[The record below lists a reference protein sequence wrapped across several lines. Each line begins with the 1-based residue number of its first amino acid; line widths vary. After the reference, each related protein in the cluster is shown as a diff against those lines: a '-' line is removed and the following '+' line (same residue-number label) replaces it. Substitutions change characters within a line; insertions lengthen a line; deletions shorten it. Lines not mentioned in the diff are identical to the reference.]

1 MKNKAS
7 FAVDLFLCT
16 ALISSLFYCLV
27 TSFEIQTNWYIVVIP
42 TAIFCTI
49 YGLLASLVKKTSV
62 LFISVAITMI
72 VFVFTLLF
80 SLESILEQLSYVIT
94 KVLKQLSQYLPVQDK
109 IILGDT
115 LGTSAT
121 GLFVFIS
128 AILSAVFTISLIRY
142 KRILIPS
149 LLSMILLV
157 PCFILVNTLPS
168 LVCLFIAI
176 SSLIALYIS
185 KNTRKFRPSQGGAI
199 AAISFGTMLVVMIV
213 LLAFNPIEKY
223 ERFDWQENL
232 LQSIENSFNIDDG
245 RKTST
250 EKDFQQVKGSLQ
262 ETENLNDISPLTQ
275 THTPVMTITSATG
288 GNIYLKGT
296 AYASYKDN
304 TWSIITN
311 NDAARYPQDFVPFT
325 ATIGNNALT
334 DTRVHMLNKSE
345 IAYVPY
351 FMESLPDNLNSVADV
366 CVKSDTNQNEFNYS
380 HYPFYAE
387 STYRYNSSSE
397 AEDYKTFVYDTYL
410 EIPSATEN
418 ELRKI
423 ADQEG
428 FLDSELTVSEKVEM
442 VKNYISSSKTY
453 SLKTPQMPS
462 GKDFATWFLNE
473 SDTGYC
479 VHFATAGTLMLR
491 ALGIPARYVTGYYAT
506 AYANQTVTVTT
517 DNAHAWVEYY
527 NDTAGWIPLECTPSS
542 FEPAR
547 YVAPQ
552 NTGDN
557 NSNNSTQPTTVA
569 PATSTQPTAPTNGT
583 VSHNSTQKSNSKSS
597 FEFNGFTITMMSVG
611 IVALVLIVIFSRRII
626 IIKKRKQK
634 FETGRNNKRAICIY
648 KELKSLTKISHLLIT
663 DEVKSVY
670 EKARFSNHIISND
683 ELKVIEDAY
692 YNSVEEIY
700 NNLPRI
706 KKPYYKFIKAIK

>member
-1 MKNKAS
+1 MKNKTS
-7 FAVDLFLCT
+7 FTIDILLCVT
-16 ALISSLFYCLV
+16 LISSLFYCLV
-27 TSFEIQTNWYIVVIP
+27 TSFDIKTEWYIIVVP

-49 YGLLASLVKKTSV
+49 YGLLASLVKKSGV

-94 KVLKQLSQYLPVQDK
+94 QVLKLLSQYLPVQNK

-115 LGTSAT
+115 LGTSST

-142 KRILIPS
+142 KRIFIPS
-149 LLSMILLV
+149 LLSMVLLV

-176 SSLIALYIS
+176 ASLIALYIS
-185 KNTRKFRPSQGGAI
+185 KNTRKFRPSQGGVI
-199 AAISFGTMLVVMIV
+199 AAISFGTMLVVMAI

-250 EKDFQQVKGSLQ
+250 EKNLNEIKGSL
-262 ETENLNDISPLTQ
+262 EEKENLSDISPLTQ
-275 THTPVMTITSATG
+275 THTPVMTVTSAVG

-296 AYASYKDN
+296 AYADYRDN
-304 TWSIITN
+304 TWSIISD
-311 NDAARYPQDFVPFT
+311 NDVARYPQDFVPFT

-334 DTRVHMLNKSE
+334 DTRVHMLNKSK

-351 FMESLPDNLNSVADV
+351 FLESLPDNLNSVADV
-366 CVKSDTNQNEFNYS
+366 CVKNDTDKNEFYYS

-387 STYRYNSSSE
+387 NTYRYNNSAE
-397 AEDYKTFVYDTYL
+397 AENYKAFVYDTYL
-410 EIPSATEN
+410 EIPRKTQI
-418 ELRKI
+418 ELRRI
-423 ADQEG
+423 AEQEG
-428 FLDSELTVSEKVEM
+428 FLDSELTVSEKIEM

-453 SLKTPQMPS
+453 SLKTPKMPS

-527 NDTAGWIPLECTPSS
+527 SDTAGWIPLECTPSS
-542 FEPAR
+542 FQPAR
-547 YVAPQ
+547 YVGSQRAS
-552 NTGDN
+552 GG
-557 NSNNSTQPTTVA
+557 STDTTQSTTVE
-569 PATSTQPTAPTNGT
+569 PTTAPTNGIA
-583 VSHNSTQKSNSKSS
+583 SHSTKPKNDSKSS
-597 FEFNGFTITMMSVG
+597 FEFNGFTIAMMSLG
-611 IVALVLIVIFSRRII
+611 IVALALIVIFSRRII
-626 IIKKRKQK
+626 IIKKRKQR
-634 FETGRNNKRAICIY
+634 FETGRYNKRAICIY
-648 KELKSLTKISHLLIT
+648 KELKNLTKISHILIT

-670 EKARFSNHIISND
+670 EKARFSNHTISDD
-683 ELKVIEDAY
+683 ELKIIENAY

>member
-1 MKNKAS
+1 MKNKTS
-7 FAVDLFLCT
+7 FTIDILLCVT
-16 ALISSLFYCLV
+16 LISSLFYCLV
-27 TSFEIQTNWYIVVIP
+27 TSFDIKTEWYIIVVP

-49 YGLLASLVKKTSV
+49 YGLLASLVKKSGV

-94 KVLKQLSQYLPVQDK
+94 QALKLLSQYLPVQNK

-142 KRILIPS
+142 KRIFIPS
-149 LLSMILLV
+149 LLSMVLLV

-168 LVCLFIAI
+168 LICLFIAI
-176 SSLIALYIS
+176 ASLIALYIS
-185 KNTRKFRPSQGGAI
+185 KNTRKFRPSQGGVI
-199 AAISFGTMLVVMIV
+199 AAISFGTMLVVMTI

-232 LQSIENSFNIDDG
+232 LQSIENGFNIDDG
-245 RKTST
+245 RKTSA
-250 EKDFQQVKGSLQ
+250 EKNLNEIKGSL
-262 ETENLNDISPLTQ
+262 EEKENLIDISPLTQ
-275 THTPVMTITSATG
+275 THTPVMTVTSAVG

-296 AYASYKDN
+296 AYADYRDN
-304 TWSIITN
+304 IWSIISD

-334 DTRVHMLNKSE
+334 DTRVHMLNESK

-351 FMESLPDNLNSVADV
+351 FLESLPDNLNSVADV
-366 CVKSDTNQNEFNYS
+366 CVKNDTDKNEFNYS

-387 STYRYNSSSE
+387 NTYRYNSSSE

-423 ADQEG
+423 AEQEG
-428 FLDSELTVSEKVEM
+428 FLDSELTVSEKIEM
-442 VKNYISSSKTY
+442 VKNYISNSKTY
-453 SLKTPQMPS
+453 SLKTPKMPS

-517 DNAHAWVEYY
+517 DNAHAWIEYY
-527 NDTAGWIPLECTPSS
+527 SDTAGWIPLECTPSS
-542 FEPAR
+542 FQPAR
-547 YVAPQ
+547 YVGSQ
-552 NTGDN
+552 RTNGGST
-557 NSNNSTQPTTVA
+557 TQPTTVEPTTA
-569 PATSTQPTAPTNGT
+569 PTAPTNGT
-583 VSHNSTQKSNSKSS
+583 VSHSTKPKNDSKSS
-597 FEFNGFTITMMSVG
+597 FEFNGFTIAMMSLG
-611 IVALVLIVIFSRRII
+611 IVALALIIIFSRRII
-626 IIKKRKQK
+626 IIKKRKQR
-634 FETGRNNKRAICIY
+634 FETGRNNKRAIYIY
-648 KELKSLTKISHLLIT
+648 KELKNLTKISHILIT

-670 EKARFSNHIISND
+670 EKARFSNHTISDD
-683 ELKVIEDAY
+683 ELKIIENAY
-692 YNSVEEIY
+692 YNSIEEIY

>member
-1 MKNKAS
+1 MKNKTS
-7 FAVDLFLCT
+7 FTIDILLCIT
-16 ALISSLFYCLV
+16 LISSLFYCLV
-27 TSFEIQTNWYIVVIP
+27 TSFDIKTEWYIIVVP

-49 YGLLASLVKKTSV
+49 YGLLASLVKKSGV

-94 KVLKQLSQYLPVQDK
+94 QVLKPLSQYLPVQNK

-149 LLSMILLV
+149 LLSMVLLV

-176 SSLIALYIS
+176 ASLIALYIS
-185 KNTRKFRPSQGGAI
+185 KNTRKFRPSQGGVI
-199 AAISFGTMLVVMIV
+199 AAISFGTMLVVMAI
-213 LLAFNPIEKY
+213 LLAFNPTEKY

-232 LQSIENSFNIDDG
+232 LQSIENGFNIDDG

-250 EKDFQQVKGSLQ
+250 EKKLNEIKGSL
-262 ETENLNDISPLTQ
+262 EEKENLNDISPLTQ
-275 THTPVMTITSATG
+275 THTPVMTVTSAVG

-296 AYASYKDN
+296 AYADYRDN
-304 TWSIITN
+304 TWSIISDN
-311 NDAARYPQDFVPFT
+311 NAARYPQDFVPFT

-334 DTRVHMLNKSE
+334 DTRVHMLNESK

-351 FMESLPDNLNSVADV
+351 FLESLPDNLNSVADV
-366 CVKSDTNQNEFNYS
+366 CVKNDTDKNEFYYS

-387 STYRYNSSSE
+387 NTYRYNNSTE
-397 AEDYKTFVYDTYL
+397 AENYKAFVYDTYL
-410 EIPSATEN
+410 EIPRKTQI
-418 ELRKI
+418 ELRRI

-428 FLDSELTVSEKVEM
+428 FLDSELTVSEKIEM
-442 VKNYISSSKTY
+442 VKNYISNSKTY
-453 SLKTPQMPS
+453 SLKTPKMPS

-491 ALGIPARYVTGYYAT
+491 ALGIPARYVGSQRASGGS
-506 AYANQTVTVTT
+506 T
-517 DNAHAWVEYY
+517 D
-527 NDTAGWIPLECTPSS
+527 T
-542 FEPAR
+542 
-547 YVAPQ
+547 
-552 NTGDN
+552 
-557 NSNNSTQPTTVA
+557 TQPTTVA
-569 PATSTQPTAPTNGT
+569 PTTAPTAPTNGT
-583 VSHNSTQKSNSKSS
+583 VSHSTKPKNDIKSS
-597 FEFNGFTITMMSVG
+597 FEFNGFTIAMMSLG
-611 IVALVLIVIFSRRII
+611 IVALALIAIFSRRII
-626 IIKKRKQK
+626 IIKKRKQR
-634 FETGRNNKRAICIY
+634 FQTGKNNKMAICIY
-648 KELKSLTKISHLLIT
+648 KELKNLTKISHLLIT

-670 EKARFSNHIISND
+670 EKARFSNHTISDD
-683 ELKVIEDAY
+683 ELKIIENAY

>member
-1 MKNKAS
+1 MKNKTS
-7 FAVDLFLCT
+7 FTIDILLCVT
-16 ALISSLFYCLV
+16 LISSLFYCLV
-27 TSFEIQTNWYIVVIP
+27 TSFDIKTEWHIIVVP

-49 YGLLASLVKKTSV
+49 YGLLASLVKKSGV

-94 KVLKQLSQYLPVQDK
+94 QALKLLSQYLPVQNK

-149 LLSMILLV
+149 LLSMVLLV

-176 SSLIALYIS
+176 ASLIALYIS
-185 KNTRKFRPSQGGAI
+185 KNTRKFRPSQGGVI
-199 AAISFGTMLVVMIV
+199 AAI

-250 EKDFQQVKGSLQ
+250 EKNLNEIKGSL
-262 ETENLNDISPLTQ
+262 EEKENLNDISPLTL
-275 THTPVMTITSATG
+275 THTPVMTVTSAVG

-296 AYASYKDN
+296 AYADYRDN
-304 TWSIITN
+304 IWSIISD

-334 DTRVHMLNKSE
+334 DTRVHMLNKSK

-351 FMESLPDNLNSVADV
+351 FLESLPDNLNSVADV
-366 CVKSDTNQNEFNYS
+366 CVKNDTDKNEFNYS

-387 STYRYNSSSE
+387 NTYRYNNSAD
-397 AEDYKTFVYDTYL
+397 AEDYKAFVYDTYL
-410 EIPSATEN
+410 EIPRKTQI
-418 ELRKI
+418 ELRRI

-428 FLDSELTVSEKVEM
+428 FLDSELTVSEKIEM

-453 SLKTPQMPS
+453 SLKTPKMPS

-491 ALGIPARYVTGYYAT
+491 AVGIPARYVTGYYAT

-527 NDTAGWIPLECTPSS
+527 SDTAGWIPLECTPSS
-542 FEPAR
+542 FQPAR
-547 YVAPQ
+547 YVGSQRASGGS
-552 NTGDN
+552 TDT
-557 NSNNSTQPTTVA
+557 TQPTTVEPTTA
-569 PATSTQPTAPTNGT
+569 PTAPTNGT
-583 VSHNSTQKSNSKSS
+583 VSHSTKLKNDSKSS
-597 FEFNGFTITMMSVG
+597 FEFNGFTIAMMSLG
-611 IVALVLIVIFSRRII
+611 IVALALIAIFSRRII
-626 IIKKRKQK
+626 IIKKRKQR

-648 KELKSLTKISHLLIT
+648 KELKNLTKISHLLIT

-670 EKARFSNHIISND
+670 EKARFSNHTISDD
-683 ELKVIEDAY
+683 ELKIIENAY

>member
-1 MKNKAS
+1 MKNKTS
-7 FAVDLFLCT
+7 FTIDILLCVT
-16 ALISSLFYCLV
+16 LISSLFYCLV
-27 TSFEIQTNWYIVVIP
+27 TSFDIKTEWYIIVIP

-49 YGLLASLVKKTSV
+49 YGLLASLVKKSGV

-94 KVLKQLSQYLPVQDK
+94 QVLKPLSQYLPVQNK

-149 LLSMILLV
+149 LLSMVLLV

-176 SSLIALYIS
+176 ASLIALYIS
-185 KNTRKFRPSQGGAI
+185 KNTRKFRPSQGGVI
-199 AAISFGTMLVVMIV
+199 AAISFGTMLVVMAI

-232 LQSIENSFNIDDG
+232 LQSIENGFNIDDG
-245 RKTST
+245 RKTTT
-250 EKDFQQVKGSLQ
+250 EKNLNEIKGSH
-262 ETENLNDISPLTQ
+262 EEKENLSDISPLTQ
-275 THTPVMTITSATG
+275 THTPVMTVTSAVG

-296 AYASYKDN
+296 AYADYRDN
-304 TWSIITN
+304 TWSIISD

-334 DTRVHMLNKSE
+334 DTRVHTLNKSK

-351 FMESLPDNLNSVADV
+351 FLESLPDNLNSVADV
-366 CVKSDTNQNEFNYS
+366 CVKNDTDKNEFNYS

-387 STYRYNSSSE
+387 NTYRYNNSAE
-397 AEDYKTFVYDTYL
+397 AEDYKAFVYDTYL
-410 EIPSATEN
+410 EIPRKTQI
-418 ELRKI
+418 ELRRI

-428 FLDSELTVSEKVEM
+428 FLDSELTVSEKIEM
-442 VKNYISSSKTY
+442 VKNYISNSKTY
-453 SLKTPQMPS
+453 SLKTPKMPS

-517 DNAHAWVEYY
+517 DDAHAWVEYY
-527 NDTAGWIPLECTPSS
+527 SDTAGWIPLECTPSS
-542 FEPAR
+542 FQPAR
-547 YVAPQ
+547 YVGSQRAS
-552 NTGDN
+552 GG
-557 NSNNSTQPTTVA
+557 TQPTTVEPTTA
-569 PATSTQPTAPTNGT
+569 PTAPTNGT
-583 VSHNSTQKSNSKSS
+583 VSHSTKPKNDSKSS
-597 FEFNGFTITMMSVG
+597 FEFNGFTIAMMSLG
-611 IVALVLIVIFSRRII
+611 IVALALIVIFSRRII
-626 IIKKRKQK
+626 ITKKRKQR

-648 KELKSLTKISHLLIT
+648 KELKNLTKISHILIT

-670 EKARFSNHIISND
+670 EKARFSNHTINDD
-683 ELKVIEDAY
+683 ELKIIENAY

>member
-27 TSFEIQTNWYIVVIP
+27 TSFQIETNWCVIVIP

-49 YGLLASLVKKTSV
+49 YGLLASLVKNTSV
-62 LFISVAITMI
+62 LFISVAVTMI
-72 VFVFTLLF
+72 VFIFTLLF

-94 KVLKQLSQYLPVQDK
+94 QVLKLLSQYLPVQNK

-149 LLSMILLV
+149 LLSMVLLV

-176 SSLIALYIS
+176 ASLIALYIS
-185 KNTRKFRPSQGGAI
+185 KNTRKFRPSQGGVI
-199 AAISFGTMLVVMIV
+199 AAISFGTMLVVMAI
-213 LLAFNPIEKY
+213 LLTFNPIEKY

-232 LQSIENSFNIDDG
+232 LQTIENSFNIDDG

-250 EKDFQQVKGSLQ
+250 EKNLNEIKGSL
-262 ETENLNDISPLTQ
+262 EEKENLNDISPLTQ
-275 THTPVMTITSATG
+275 TQTPVMTVTSAVG

-296 AYASYKDN
+296 AYADYRDN
-304 TWSIITN
+304 TWSIISDN
-311 NDAARYPQDFVPFT
+311 NAARYPQDFVPFT
-325 ATIGNNALT
+325 ATTGNNALT
-334 DTRVHMLNKSE
+334 DTRVHMLNESK

-351 FMESLPDNLNSVADV
+351 FLESLPDNLNSVADV
-366 CVKSDTNQNEFNYS
+366 CVKNDTDKNEFNYS

-387 STYRYNSSSE
+387 NTYRYNNSAE
-397 AEDYKTFVYDTYL
+397 AENYKAFVYDTYL
-410 EIPSATEN
+410 EIPRKTQI
-418 ELRKI
+418 ELRRI

-428 FLDSELTVSEKVEM
+428 FLDSELTVSEKIEM

-453 SLKTPQMPS
+453 SLKTPKMPS

-491 ALGIPARYVTGYYAT
+491 AVGIPARYVTGYYAT

-527 NDTAGWIPLECTPSS
+527 SDTAGWIPLECTPSS
-542 FEPAR
+542 FQPAR
-547 YVAPQ
+547 YVGSQRASGGS
-552 NTGDN
+552 TDT
-557 NSNNSTQPTTVA
+557 TQPTTVEPTTA
-569 PATSTQPTAPTNGT
+569 PTAPTNGT
-583 VSHNSTQKSNSKSS
+583 VSQNTNTKPKIDSKSS
-597 FEFNGFTITMMSVG
+597 FEFNGFTIAMMSLG
-611 IVALVLIVIFSRRII
+611 IVALALIAIFLRRII
-626 IIKKRKQK
+626 IIKKRKQR

-648 KELKSLTKISHLLIT
+648 EELKNLTKISHILIT

-670 EKARFSNHIISND
+670 EKARFSNHTISDD
-683 ELKVIEDAY
+683 ELKIIENAY

-700 NNLPRI
+700 NNLPCI

>member
-1 MKNKAS
+1 MKNKTS
-7 FAVDLFLCT
+7 FTIDILLCVT
-16 ALISSLFYCLV
+16 LISSLFYCLV
-27 TSFEIQTNWYIVVIP
+27 TSFDIKTEWHIIVIP

-49 YGLLASLVKKTSV
+49 YGLLASLVKKSGV

-94 KVLKQLSQYLPVQDK
+94 QALKLLSQYLPVQNK

-149 LLSMILLV
+149 LLSMVLLV

-176 SSLIALYIS
+176 ASLIALYIS
-185 KNTRKFRPSQGGAI
+185 KNTRKFRPSQGGVI
-199 AAISFGTMLVVMIV
+199 AAISFGTMLVVMAI
-213 LLAFNPIEKY
+213 LLAFNPLEKY

-250 EKDFQQVKGSLQ
+250 EKNLNEIKGSL
-262 ETENLNDISPLTQ
+262 EEKENLSDISPLTQ
-275 THTPVMTITSATG
+275 TQTPVMTVTSAVG

-296 AYASYKDN
+296 AYADYRDN
-304 TWSIITN
+304 IWSIISD

-334 DTRVHMLNKSE
+334 ATRVHMLNESK

-351 FMESLPDNLNSVADV
+351 FLESLPDNLNSVADV
-366 CVKSDTNQNEFNYS
+366 CVKNDTDKNEFNYS

-387 STYRYNSSSE
+387 NTYRYNNSAE
-397 AEDYKTFVYDTYL
+397 AEDYKAFVYDTYL
-410 EIPSATEN
+410 EIPRTTQIEF
-418 ELRKI
+418 RRI
-423 ADQEG
+423 AEQEG
-428 FLDSELTVSEKVEM
+428 FLYSELTVSKKIEM
-442 VKNYISSSKTY
+442 VKNYISNSKTY
-453 SLKTPQMPS
+453 SLKTPKMPS

-527 NDTAGWIPLECTPSS
+527 SDTAGWIPIECTPSS
-542 FEPAR
+542 FQPAR
-547 YVAPQ
+547 YVGSQRASGGS
-552 NTGDN
+552 TDA
-557 NSNNSTQPTTVA
+557 TQPTTVEPTTA
-569 PATSTQPTAPTNGT
+569 PTAPTNGT
-583 VSHNSTQKSNSKSS
+583 VSHNTNTKSKNDIKSS
-597 FEFNGFTITMMSVG
+597 FEFNGFTIAMMSLG
-611 IVALVLIVIFSRRII
+611 IVALALIAIFSRRII
-626 IIKKRKQK
+626 IIKKRKQR

-648 KELKSLTKISHLLIT
+648 KELKNLTKISHLLIT

-670 EKARFSNHIISND
+670 EKARFSNHTISDD
-683 ELKVIEDAY
+683 ELKIIENAY
-692 YNSVEEIY
+692 YNSIEEIY

-706 KKPYYKFIKAIK
+706 KRSYYKFIKAIK

>member
-27 TSFEIQTNWYIVVIP
+27 TSFQIETNWCVIVIP

-62 LFISVAITMI
+62 LFISVAVTMI
-72 VFVFTLLF
+72 VFIFTLLF
-80 SLESILEQLSYVIT
+80 SLETILAQLSYVIT
-94 KVLKQLSQYLPVQDK
+94 QIFSQLSQYLPLTDK
-109 IILGDT
+109 VILGDT
-115 LGTSAT
+115 LGTNAT

-168 LVCLFIAI
+168 LICLFIAI
-176 SSLIALYIS
+176 ASLIALYIS

-199 AAISFGTMLVVMIV
+199 ALISVAIMLAVMAT
-213 LLAFNPIEKY
+213 LLAFNPIESFK
-223 ERFDWQENL
+223 RFDWQENI
-232 LQSIENSFNIDDG
+232 LQSIENFFNIDDG

-250 EKDFQQVKGSLQ
+250 EKNLNGIKGSL
-262 ETENLNDISPLTQ
+262 EEKDNLNDISPLTQ
-275 THTPVMTITSATG
+275 THTPVMTVTSAVG

-296 AYASYKDN
+296 AYADYRDN
-304 TWSIITN
+304 IWSIISD
-311 NDAARYPQDFVPFT
+311 NDAARYPQDFIPFT

-334 DTRVHMLNKSE
+334 DTRVHMLNESK

-351 FMESLPDNLNSVADV
+351 FLESLSDNLNSVADV
-366 CVKSDTNQNEFNYS
+366 CVKNNTDKNEFNYS

-387 STYRYNSSSE
+387 GTYRYNSSSE
-397 AEDYKTFVYDTYL
+397 AEDYKAFVYDTYL
-410 EIPSATEN
+410 EIPRKTQI
-418 ELRKI
+418 ELRRI
-423 ADQEG
+423 AEQEG
-428 FLDSELTVSEKVEM
+428 FLDSELTVSEKIEM

-453 SLKTPQMPS
+453 SLKTPKMPS

-527 NDTAGWIPLECTPSS
+527 SDTAGWIPLECTPSS
-542 FEPAR
+542 FQPAR
-547 YVAPQ
+547 YVGSQRASGGS
-552 NTGDN
+552 TDT
-557 NSNNSTQPTTVA
+557 TQPTTVEPTTA
-569 PATSTQPTAPTNGT
+569 PTAPTNGT
-583 VSHNSTQKSNSKSS
+583 VSHNTNTKPKNDSKSS
-597 FEFNGFTITMMSVG
+597 FEFNGFTIAMMSLG
-611 IVALVLIVIFSRRII
+611 IVALALISIFSRRII
-626 IIKKRKQK
+626 IIKKRKQR

-648 KELKSLTKISHLLIT
+648 KELKNLTKISHILIT

-670 EKARFSNHIISND
+670 EKARFSNHTISND
-683 ELKVIEDAY
+683 ELKIIENAY

>member
-1 MKNKAS
+1 MKNKTS
-7 FAVDLFLCT
+7 FTIDILLCVT
-16 ALISSLFYCLV
+16 LISSLFYCLV
-27 TSFEIQTNWYIVVIP
+27 TSFDIKTEWYIIVIP

-49 YGLLASLVKKTSV
+49 YGLLASLVKKSGV

-94 KVLKQLSQYLPVQDK
+94 QVLKLLSQYLPVQNK

-128 AILSAVFTISLIRY
+128 AILSAVFTITLIRY

-149 LLSMILLV
+149 LLSMVLLV

-176 SSLIALYIS
+176 ASLIALYIS
-185 KNTRKFRPSQGGAI
+185 KNTRKFRPSQGGVI
-199 AAISFGTMLVVMIV
+199 AAISFGTMLVVMAI

-250 EKDFQQVKGSLQ
+250 EKNLNEIKGSL
-262 ETENLNDISPLTQ
+262 EEKENLSDISPLTQ
-275 THTPVMTITSATG
+275 TQTPVMTVTSAVG

-296 AYASYKDN
+296 AYADYRDN
-304 TWSIITN
+304 IWSIISD
-311 NDAARYPQDFVPFT
+311 NDVARYPQNFVPFT

-334 DTRVHMLNKSE
+334 NTRVHMLNESK

-351 FMESLPDNLNSVADV
+351 FLESLPDNLNSVADV
-366 CVKSDTNQNEFNYS
+366 CVKNDTNKNEFNYS

-387 STYRYNSSSE
+387 NTYRYNNSAD

-410 EIPSATEN
+410 EIPRTTQI
-418 ELRKI
+418 ELRRI
-423 ADQEG
+423 AEQEG
-428 FLDSELTVSEKVEM
+428 FLDSELTASEKIEM

-453 SLKTPQMPS
+453 SLKTPKMPS
-462 GKDFATWFLNE
+462 GKDFAAWFLNE

-517 DNAHAWVEYY
+517 DNAHAWIEYY
-527 NDTAGWIPLECTPSS
+527 SDTAGWIPLECTPSS
-542 FEPAR
+542 FQPAR
-547 YVAPQ
+547 YVGSQRAS
-552 NTGDN
+552 GG
-557 NSNNSTQPTTVA
+557 TQPTTVEPTTA
-569 PATSTQPTAPTNGT
+569 PTAPTNGT
-583 VSHNSTQKSNSKSS
+583 ASHSTKSKNDSKSS
-597 FEFNGFTITMMSVG
+597 FEFNGFTIAMMSLG
-611 IVALVLIVIFSRRII
+611 IVALALIAIFSRRII
-626 IIKKRKQK
+626 IIKKRKQR

-648 KELKSLTKISHLLIT
+648 KELKNLTKISHILIT

-670 EKARFSNHIISND
+670 EKARFSNHTISDD
-683 ELKVIEDAY
+683 ELIIIENAY

>member
-1 MKNKAS
+1 MKNKTS
-7 FAVDLFLCT
+7 FAIDIFLCIT
-16 ALISSLFYCLV
+16 LISSLFYCLV
-27 TSFEIQTNWYIVVIP
+27 TSFDIKTEWYIIVVP

-49 YGLLASLVKKTSV
+49 YGLLASFVKKSGV

-94 KVLKQLSQYLPVQDK
+94 QVLKLLSQYLPVQNK
-109 IILGDT
+109 IIFGDT

-149 LLSMILLV
+149 LLSMVLLV

-176 SSLIALYIS
+176 ASLIALYIS
-185 KNTRKFRPSQGGAI
+185 KNIRKFRPSQGGVI
-199 AAISFGTMLVVMIV
+199 AAISFGTMLVVMAI
-213 LLAFNPIEKY
+213 LLAFNPIEKH

-232 LQSIENSFNIDDG
+232 LQSIENGFNIDDG

-250 EKDFQQVKGSLQ
+250 EKNLNEIKGSL
-262 ETENLNDISPLTQ
+262 EEKENLIDISPLTQ
-275 THTPVMTITSATG
+275 THTPVMTVTSAVG

-296 AYASYKDN
+296 AYADYRDN
-304 TWSIITN
+304 IWSIISD
-311 NDAARYPQDFVPFT
+311 NDVARYPQDFVPFT

-334 DTRVHMLNKSE
+334 DTRVHMLNKSK

-351 FMESLPDNLNSVADV
+351 FLESLPDNLNSVADV
-366 CVKSDTNQNEFNYS
+366 CVKNDTDKNEFNYS

-387 STYRYNSSSE
+387 NTYRYNNSAE
-397 AEDYKTFVYDTYL
+397 AEDYKAFVYDTYL
-410 EIPSATEN
+410 EIPRKTQI
-418 ELRKI
+418 ELRRI

-428 FLDSELTVSEKVEM
+428 FLDSELTVSEKIEM

-453 SLKTPQMPS
+453 SLKTPKMPS
-462 GKDFATWFLNE
+462 DKDFATWFLNE
-473 SDTGYC
+473 RDTGYC

-491 ALGIPARYVTGYYAT
+491 TLGIPARYVTGYYAT

-527 NDTAGWIPLECTPSS
+527 SDTAGWIPLECTPSS
-542 FEPAR
+542 FQPAR
-547 YVAPQ
+547 YVGSQRAS
-552 NTGDN
+552 GG
-557 NSNNSTQPTTVA
+557 STDTTQSTTVEPTTA
-569 PATSTQPTAPTNGT
+569 PTAPTNGT
-583 VSHNSTQKSNSKSS
+583 VSHSTKPKNDSKSS
-597 FEFNGFTITMMSVG
+597 FEFNGFTKI
-611 IVALVLIVIFSRRII
+611 
-626 IIKKRKQK
+626 
-634 FETGRNNKRAICIY
+634 GRA
-648 KELKSLTKISHLLIT
+648 H
-663 DEVKSVY
+663 V
-670 EKARFSNHIISND
+670 
-683 ELKVIEDAY
+683 
-692 YNSVEEIY
+692 
-700 NNLPRI
+700 
-706 KKPYYKFIKAIK
+706 

>member
-1 MKNKAS
+1 MKNKTS
-7 FAVDLFLCT
+7 FTIDILLCVT
-16 ALISSLFYCLV
+16 LISSLFYCLV
-27 TSFEIQTNWYIVVIP
+27 TSFDIKTEWYIIVVP

-49 YGLLASLVKKTSV
+49 YGLLASLVKKSGV

-94 KVLKQLSQYLPVQDK
+94 QVLKLLSQYLPVQNK

-149 LLSMILLV
+149 LLSMVLLV

-176 SSLIALYIS
+176 ASLIALYIS
-185 KNTRKFRPSQGGAI
+185 KNTRKFRPSQGGVI
-199 AAISFGTMLVVMIV
+199 AAISFGTMLVVMAI

-250 EKDFQQVKGSLQ
+250 EKNLNEIKGSL
-262 ETENLNDISPLTQ
+262 EEKENLNDISPLTQ
-275 THTPVMTITSATG
+275 TQTPVMTVTSAVG

-296 AYASYKDN
+296 AYADYRDN
-304 TWSIITN
+304 TWSIISDN
-311 NDAARYPQDFVPFT
+311 NAARYPQDFVPFT
-325 ATIGNNALT
+325 ATIGNNALI
-334 DTRVHMLNKSE
+334 DTRVHMLNESK

-351 FMESLPDNLNSVADV
+351 FLESLPDTLNSVADV
-366 CVKSDTNQNEFNYS
+366 CVKNDTDKNEFNYS

-387 STYRYNSSSE
+387 NTYRYNSSSE

-410 EIPSATEN
+410 EIPRTTQI
-418 ELRKI
+418 ELRRI
-423 ADQEG
+423 AEQEG
-428 FLDSELTVSEKVEM
+428 FLDSELTASEKIEM

-453 SLKTPQMPS
+453 SLKTPKMPS

-527 NDTAGWIPLECTPSS
+527 SDTAGWIPLECTPSS
-542 FEPAR
+542 FQPAR
-547 YVAPQ
+547 YVGSQRAS
-552 NTGDN
+552 GG
-557 NSNNSTQPTTVA
+557 TQPTTVEPTTA
-569 PATSTQPTAPTNGT
+569 PTAPTNGT
-583 VSHNSTQKSNSKSS
+583 VSHSTKSKNDIKSS
-597 FEFNGFTITMMSVG
+597 FEFNGFTIAMMSLG
-611 IVALVLIVIFSRRII
+611 IVALALIAIFSRRII
-626 IIKKRKQK
+626 IIKKRKQR
-634 FETGRNNKRAICIY
+634 FETGRNNKKAICIY
-648 KELKSLTKISHLLIT
+648 KELKNLTKISHILIT

-670 EKARFSNHIISND
+670 EKARFSNHTISDD
-683 ELKVIEDAY
+683 ELKIIENAY
-692 YNSVEEIY
+692 YNSIEEIY

>member
-1 MKNKAS
+1 MKNKTS
-7 FAVDLFLCT
+7 FTIDILLCVT
-16 ALISSLFYCLV
+16 LISSLFYCLV
-27 TSFEIQTNWYIVVIP
+27 TSFDIKTEWYIIVIP

-49 YGLLASLVKKTSV
+49 YGLLASLVKKSGL

-72 VFVFTLLF
+72 VFIFTLLF

-94 KVLKQLSQYLPVQDK
+94 QVLKPLSQYLPVQNK

-142 KRILIPS
+142 KRILISS
-149 LLSMILLV
+149 LLSMVLLV

-176 SSLIALYIS
+176 ASLIALYIS
-185 KNTRKFRPSQGGAI
+185 KNTRKFRPSQGGVI
-199 AAISFGTMLVVMIV
+199 AAISFGTMLVVMTI

-250 EKDFQQVKGSLQ
+250 EKNLNEIKGSL
-262 ETENLNDISPLTQ
+262 EEKENLIDISPLTQ
-275 THTPVMTITSATG
+275 THTPVMTVTSAVG

-296 AYASYKDN
+296 AYADYRDN
-304 TWSIITN
+304 TWNIISDN
-311 NDAARYPQDFVPFT
+311 NAARYPQDFVPFT

-334 DTRVHMLNKSE
+334 DTRVHMLNESK

-351 FMESLPDNLNSVADV
+351 FLESLPNTLNSVADV
-366 CVKSDTNQNEFNYS
+366 CVKNDTDKNEFNYS

-387 STYRYNSSSE
+387 NTYRYNNSTE
-397 AEDYKTFVYDTYL
+397 AEDYKAFVYDTYL
-410 EIPSATEN
+410 EIPRKTQI
-418 ELRKI
+418 ELRRI

-428 FLDSELTVSEKVEM
+428 FLDSELTVSEKIEM
-442 VKNYISSSKTY
+442 VKNYISNSKTY
-453 SLKTPQMPS
+453 SLKTPKMPS

-506 AYANQTVTVTT
+506 AYANQTVTITT

-527 NDTAGWIPLECTPSS
+527 SDTAGWIPLECTPSS
-542 FEPAR
+542 FQPAR
-547 YVAPQ
+547 YVSSQRAS
-552 NTGDN
+552 GG
-557 NSNNSTQPTTVA
+557 TQPTTVEPTTA
-569 PATSTQPTAPTNGT
+569 PTAPTNGT
-583 VSHNSTQKSNSKSS
+583 VSHSTKSKNDIKSS
-597 FEFNGFTITMMSVG
+597 FEFNGFTIAMMSLG
-611 IVALVLIVIFSRRII
+611 IVVLALIVIFSRRII
-626 IIKKRKQK
+626 IIKKRKQR

-648 KELKSLTKISHLLIT
+648 KELKNLTKISHLLIT

-670 EKARFSNHIISND
+670 EKARFSNHTISDD
-683 ELKVIEDAY
+683 ELKIIENAY

-706 KKPYYKFIKAIK
+706 KTPYYKFIKVIK

>member
-1 MKNKAS
+1 MKNKTS
-7 FAVDLFLCT
+7 FTIDILLCVT
-16 ALISSLFYCLV
+16 LISSLFYCLV
-27 TSFEIQTNWYIVVIP
+27 TSFDIKTEWYIIVVP

-49 YGLLASLVKKTSV
+49 YGLLASLVKKSGV

-80 SLESILEQLSYVIT
+80 SLEGILEQLSYVIT
-94 KVLKQLSQYLPVQDK
+94 QVLKPLSQYLPVQNK

-149 LLSMILLV
+149 LLSMVLLI

-176 SSLIALYIS
+176 ASLIALYIS
-185 KNTRKFRPSQGGAI
+185 KNTRKFRPSQGGVI
-199 AAISFGTMLVVMIV
+199 TAISFGTMLVVMTI
-213 LLAFNPIEKY
+213 LLAFNTIEKY

-232 LQSIENSFNIDDG
+232 LQNIENSFNIDDG

-250 EKDFQQVKGSLQ
+250 EKNLNEIKGSL
-262 ETENLNDISPLTQ
+262 EEKENLNDISPLTQ
-275 THTPVMTITSATG
+275 THTPVMTVTSAVG

-296 AYASYKDN
+296 AYADYRDN
-304 TWSIITN
+304 IWSIISD

-334 DTRVHMLNKSE
+334 DTRVHMLNKSK

-351 FMESLPDNLNSVADV
+351 FLENLPDNLNSVADV
-366 CVKSDTNQNEFNYS
+366 CVKNDTDKNEFNYS

-387 STYRYNSSSE
+387 NTYRYNNSTE
-397 AEDYKTFVYDTYL
+397 AENYKTFVYDTYL
-410 EIPSATEN
+410 EIPRKTQI
-418 ELRKI
+418 ELRRI

-428 FLDSELTVSEKVEM
+428 FLDSELTVSEKIEM
-442 VKNYISSSKTY
+442 VKNYISNSKPY
-453 SLKTPQMPS
+453 SLKTPKMPS

-527 NDTAGWIPLECTPSS
+527 SDTAGWIPLECTPSS
-542 FEPAR
+542 FQPAR
-547 YVAPQ
+547 YVGSQRA
-552 NTGDN
+552 NGGSTDTT
-557 NSNNSTQPTTVA
+557 TQPTTVE
-569 PATSTQPTAPTNGT
+569 PTTAPTTPTNGK
-583 VSHNSTQKSNSKSS
+583 VSHSTKPKNDSKSS
-597 FEFNGFTITMMSVG
+597 FEFNGFTIAMMSLG
-611 IVALVLIVIFSRRII
+611 IVALALIAIFSRRII
-626 IIKKRKQK
+626 IIKKRKQR

-648 KELKSLTKISHLLIT
+648 KELKNLTKISHLLIT

-670 EKARFSNHIISND
+670 EKARFSNHTISDD
-683 ELKVIEDAY
+683 ELKIIENAY
-692 YNSVEEIY
+692 YNSIEEIY
-700 NNLPRI
+700 NNLPHI

>member
-1 MKNKAS
+1 MKNKTS
-7 FAVDLFLCT
+7 FTIDILLCVT
-16 ALISSLFYCLV
+16 LISSLFYCLV
-27 TSFEIQTNWYIVVIP
+27 TSFDIKTEWYIIVVP

-49 YGLLASLVKKTSV
+49 YGLLASLVKKSGV

-94 KVLKQLSQYLPVQDK
+94 QVLKPLSQYLPVQNK

-149 LLSMILLV
+149 LLSMVLLV

-176 SSLIALYIS
+176 ASLIALYIS
-185 KNTRKFRPSQGGAI
+185 KNTRKFRPSQGGVI
-199 AAISFGTMLVVMIV
+199 AAISFGIMLVVMTI

-232 LQSIENSFNIDDG
+232 LQSIENGFNIDDG

-250 EKDFQQVKGSLQ
+250 EKNLNEIKGSL
-262 ETENLNDISPLTQ
+262 EEKENLNDISPLTQ
-275 THTPVMTITSATG
+275 THTPVMTVTSAVG

-296 AYASYKDN
+296 AYADYRDN
-304 TWSIITN
+304 IWSIISD

-334 DTRVHMLNKSE
+334 DTRVHMLNESK

-351 FMESLPDNLNSVADV
+351 FLESLPDNLNSVADV
-366 CVKSDTNQNEFNYS
+366 CVKNDTDKNEFYYS

-387 STYRYNSSSE
+387 NTYRYNNSTE
-397 AEDYKTFVYDTYL
+397 AENYKAFVYDTYL
-410 EIPSATEN
+410 EIPRKTQI
-418 ELRKI
+418 ELRRI

-428 FLDSELTVSEKVEM
+428 FLDSELTVSEKIEM
-442 VKNYISSSKTY
+442 VKNYISSSKPY
-453 SLKTPQMPS
+453 SLKTPKMPS

-491 ALGIPARYVTGYYAT
+491 ALGIPARYVTGYYA
-506 AYANQTVTVTT
+506 NQTVTVTT

-527 NDTAGWIPLECTPSS
+527 SDTAGWIPLECTPSS
-542 FEPAR
+542 FQPAR
-547 YVAPQ
+547 YVGSQRA
-552 NTGDN
+552 NGGSTDT
-557 NSNNSTQPTTVA
+557 TQPTTVE
-569 PATSTQPTAPTNGT
+569 PTTAPTSPTNGK
-583 VSHNSTQKSNSKSS
+583 VSHSTKPKNDSKSS
-597 FEFNGFTITMMSVG
+597 FEFNGFTIAMMSLG
-611 IVALVLIVIFSRRII
+611 IVALALIAIFSRRII
-626 IIKKRKQK
+626 IIKKRKQR

-648 KELKSLTKISHLLIT
+648 KELKNLTKISHLLIT

-670 EKARFSNHIISND
+670 EKARFSNHTISDD
-683 ELKVIEDAY
+683 ELKIIENAY
-692 YNSVEEIY
+692 YNSIEEIY

>member
-1 MKNKAS
+1 MKNKTS
-7 FAVDLFLCT
+7 FTIDILLCVT
-16 ALISSLFYCLV
+16 LISSLFYCLV
-27 TSFEIQTNWYIVVIP
+27 TSFDIKTEWYIIVVP

-49 YGLLASLVKKTSV
+49 YGLLASLVKKSGV

-94 KVLKQLSQYLPVQDK
+94 QVLKPLSQYLPVQNK

-128 AILSAVFTISLIRY
+128 AMLSAVFTISLIRY

-149 LLSMILLV
+149 LLSMV
-157 PCFILVNTLPS
+157 
-168 LVCLFIAI
+168 
-176 SSLIALYIS
+176 
-185 KNTRKFRPSQGGAI
+185 KNTRKFRPSQGGVI
-199 AAISFGTMLVVMIV
+199 AAISFGTMLVVMAI

-250 EKDFQQVKGSLQ
+250 EKSLNEIKGSL
-262 ETENLNDISPLTQ
+262 EEKENLIDISQLTQ
-275 THTPVMTITSATG
+275 THTPVMTVTSAVG

-296 AYASYKDN
+296 AYADYRDN
-304 TWSIITN
+304 IWSIISD

-334 DTRVHMLNKSE
+334 DTRVHMLNKSK

-351 FMESLPDNLNSVADV
+351 FLESLPDNLNSVADV
-366 CVKSDTNQNEFNYS
+366 CVKNDTDKNEFNYS

-387 STYRYNSSSE
+387 NTYRYNNSAE
-397 AEDYKTFVYDTYL
+397 AENYKAFVYDTYL
-410 EIPSATEN
+410 EIPRKTQI
-418 ELRKI
+418 ELRRI

-428 FLDSELTVSEKVEM
+428 FLDSELTVSEKIEM
-442 VKNYISSSKTY
+442 VKNYISNSKTY
-453 SLKTPQMPS
+453 SLKTPKMPS
-462 GKDFATWFLNE
+462 GKDFVTWFLNE

-491 ALGIPARYVTGYYAT
+491 VLGIPARYVTGYYAT

-527 NDTAGWIPLECTPSS
+527 SDTAGWIPLECTPSS
-542 FEPAR
+542 FQPAR
-547 YVAPQ
+547 YVGSQRASGGS
-552 NTGDN
+552 TDT
-557 NSNNSTQPTTVA
+557 TQPTTVEPTTA
-569 PATSTQPTAPTNGT
+569 PTAPTNGT
-583 VSHNSTQKSNSKSS
+583 VSHSTKLKNDIKSS
-597 FEFNGFTITMMSVG
+597 FEFNGFTIAMMSLG
-611 IVALVLIVIFSRRII
+611 IVALALITIFSRRII
-626 IIKKRKQK
+626 IIKKRKQR

-648 KELKSLTKISHLLIT
+648 KELKNLTKISHILIT

-670 EKARFSNHIISND
+670 EKARFSNHTISDD
-683 ELKVIEDAY
+683 ELKIIENAY

>member
-27 TSFEIQTNWYIVVIP
+27 TSFQIETNWCVIVIP

-62 LFISVAITMI
+62 LFISVAVTMI
-72 VFVFTLLF
+72 VFIFTLLF
-80 SLESILEQLSYVIT
+80 SLETILAQLSYVIT
-94 KVLKQLSQYLPVQDK
+94 QIFSQLSQYLPLTDK
-109 IILGDT
+109 VILGDT

-149 LLSMILLV
+149 LLSMVLLV

-176 SSLIALYIS
+176 ASLIALYIS
-185 KNTRKFRPSQGGAI
+185 KNTRKFRPSQGGVI
-199 AAISFGTMLVVMIV
+199 AAISFGTMLVVMAI

-223 ERFDWQENL
+223 ERFDWQETL

-250 EKDFQQVKGSLQ
+250 EKNLNEIKGSL
-262 ETENLNDISPLTQ
+262 EEKDNLSDISPLTQ
-275 THTPVMTITSATG
+275 THTPVMTVTSAVG

-296 AYASYKDN
+296 AYADYRDN
-304 TWSIITN
+304 MWSIISD
-311 NDAARYPQDFVPFT
+311 NDVARYPQDFVPFT

-334 DTRVHMLNKSE
+334 DTRVHMLNESK

-351 FMESLPDNLNSVADV
+351 FLESLPDNLNSVADV
-366 CVKSDTNQNEFNYS
+366 CVKNNTDKNEFNYS

-387 STYRYNSSSE
+387 NTYRYNNSAE
-397 AEDYKTFVYDTYL
+397 AENYKAFVYDTYL
-410 EIPSATEN
+410 EIPRKTQI
-418 ELRKI
+418 ELRRI

-428 FLDSELTVSEKVEM
+428 FLDSELTVSEKIEM

-453 SLKTPQMPS
+453 SLKTPKMPS

-491 ALGIPARYVTGYYAT
+491 AVGIPARYVTGYYAT

-527 NDTAGWIPLECTPSS
+527 SDTAGWIPLECTPSS
-542 FEPAR
+542 FQPAR
-547 YVAPQ
+547 YVGSQRA
-552 NTGDN
+552 NGGSTDT
-557 NSNNSTQPTTVA
+557 TQPTTVEPTTA
-569 PATSTQPTAPTNGT
+569 PTAPTNGT
-583 VSHNSTQKSNSKSS
+583 VSHNTNTKPKNDSKSS
-597 FEFNGFTITMMSVG
+597 FEFNGFTVAMMSLG
-611 IVALVLIVIFSRRII
+611 IVALALIAIFSRRII
-626 IIKKRKQK
+626 IIKKRKQR

-648 KELKSLTKISHLLIT
+648 KELKNLTKISHLLIT
-663 DEVKSVY
+663 EEVKSVY
-670 EKARFSNHIISND
+670 EKARFSNHTISDD
-683 ELKVIEDAY
+683 ELKIIENAY

>member
-1 MKNKAS
+1 MKNKTS
-7 FAVDLFLCT
+7 FTIDILLCVT
-16 ALISSLFYCLV
+16 LISSLFYCLV
-27 TSFEIQTNWYIVVIP
+27 TSFDIKTEWYIIVVP

-49 YGLLASLVKKTSV
+49 YGLLASLVKKSGV

-94 KVLKQLSQYLPVQDK
+94 QVLKPLSQYLPVQNK

-149 LLSMILLV
+149 LLSMVLLV

-176 SSLIALYIS
+176 ASLIALYIS
-185 KNTRKFRPSQGGAI
+185 KNTRKFRPSQGGVI
-199 AAISFGTMLVVMIV
+199 AAISFGIMLVVMTI

-250 EKDFQQVKGSLQ
+250 EKNLNEIKGSL
-262 ETENLNDISPLTQ
+262 EEKENLNDISPLTQ
-275 THTPVMTITSATG
+275 THTPVMTVTSAVG

-296 AYASYKDN
+296 AYADYRDN
-304 TWSIITN
+304 IWSILSD

-334 DTRVHMLNKSE
+334 DTRVHMLNESK

-351 FMESLPDNLNSVADV
+351 FLESLPDNLNSVADV
-366 CVKSDTNQNEFNYS
+366 CVKNDTDKNEFYYS

-387 STYRYNSSSE
+387 NTYRYNNSAD
-397 AEDYKTFVYDTYL
+397 AENYKAFVYDTYL
-410 EIPSATEN
+410 EIPRKTQI
-418 ELRKI
+418 ELRRI

-428 FLDSELTVSEKVEM
+428 FLDSELTVSEKIEM
-442 VKNYISSSKTY
+442 VKNYISSSKPY
-453 SLKTPQMPS
+453 SLKTPKMPS

-527 NDTAGWIPLECTPSS
+527 SDTAGWIPLECTPSS
-542 FEPAR
+542 FQPAR
-547 YVAPQ
+547 YVGSQRA
-552 NTGDN
+552 NGGSTDTT
-557 NSNNSTQPTTVA
+557 TQPTTVE
-569 PATSTQPTAPTNGT
+569 PTTAPTTPTNGK
-583 VSHNSTQKSNSKSS
+583 VSHSTKPKNDSKSS
-597 FEFNGFTITMMSVG
+597 FEFNGFTIAMMSLG
-611 IVALVLIVIFSRRII
+611 IVALALIAIFSRRII
-626 IIKKRKQK
+626 IIKKRKQR

-648 KELKSLTKISHLLIT
+648 KELKNLTKISHLLIT

-670 EKARFSNHIISND
+670 EKARFSNHTISDD
-683 ELKVIEDAY
+683 ELKIIENAY
-692 YNSVEEIY
+692 YNSIEEIY

>member
-27 TSFEIQTNWYIVVIP
+27 TSFQIKTNWCVIVIP

-49 YGLLASLVKKTSV
+49 YGLLASLVKKTSM
-62 LFISVAITMI
+62 LFISVAVTMI
-72 VFVFTLLF
+72 VFIFTLLF
-80 SLESILEQLSYVIT
+80 SLETILAQLSYVIT
-94 KVLKQLSQYLPVQDK
+94 QIFSQLSQYLPLTDK
-109 IILGDT
+109 VILGDT

-176 SSLIALYIS
+176 SILVALYIS
-185 KNTRKFRPSQGGAI
+185 KNVRKFRPSQGGAI
-199 AAISFGTMLVVMIV
+199 AAISFGTMLVVMTI

-250 EKDFQQVKGSLQ
+250 EKNLNEIKGSL
-262 ETENLNDISPLTQ
+262 EEKDNLNDISPLTQ
-275 THTPVMTITSATG
+275 THTPVMTVTSAVG

-296 AYASYKDN
+296 AYADYRDN
-304 TWSIITN
+304 IWSIISE

-334 DTRVHMLNKSE
+334 DTRVHMLNESK

-351 FMESLPDNLNSVADV
+351 FLESLPDNLNSVADV
-366 CVKSDTNQNEFNYS
+366 CVKNDTDKNEFYYS

-387 STYRYNSSSE
+387 NTYRYNNSTE
-397 AEDYKTFVYDTYL
+397 AENYKAFVYDTYL
-410 EIPSATEN
+410 EIPRKTQI
-418 ELRKI
+418 ELRRI

-428 FLDSELTVSEKVEM
+428 FLDSELTVSEKIEM

-453 SLKTPQMPS
+453 SLKTPKMPS

-527 NDTAGWIPLECTPSS
+527 SDTAGWIPLECTPSS
-542 FEPAR
+542 FQPSR
-547 YVAPQ
+547 YVGSQKASGGS
-552 NTGDN
+552 TDT
-557 NSNNSTQPTTVA
+557 TQPTTVEPTTA
-569 PATSTQPTAPTNGT
+569 PTAPTNGT
-583 VSHNSTQKSNSKSS
+583 VSHNTNTKPKNDSKSS
-597 FEFNGFTITMMSVG
+597 FEFNGFTITMMSLG
-611 IVALVLIVIFSRRII
+611 IVALALIAIFSRRII
-626 IIKKRKQK
+626 IIKKRKQR

-648 KELKSLTKISHLLIT
+648 KELKNLTKISHLLIT

-670 EKARFSNHIISND
+670 EKARFSNHTISDD
-683 ELKVIEDAY
+683 ELKIIENAY

-700 NNLPRI
+700 NNLTRI

>member
-1 MKNKAS
+1 MKNKTS
-7 FAVDLFLCT
+7 FTIDILLCIT
-16 ALISSLFYCLV
+16 LISSLFYCLV
-27 TSFEIQTNWYIVVIP
+27 TSFDIKTEWYIIVVP

-49 YGLLASLVKKTSV
+49 YGLLASLVKKSGV

-94 KVLKQLSQYLPVQDK
+94 QVLKLLSQYLPVQNK

-149 LLSMILLV
+149 LLSMVLLV

-176 SSLIALYIS
+176 ASLIALYIS
-185 KNTRKFRPSQGGAI
+185 KNTRKFRPSQGSVI
-199 AAISFGTMLVVMIV
+199 AAISFGTMLVVMAI

-250 EKDFQQVKGSLQ
+250 EKNLNEIKGSL
-262 ETENLNDISPLTQ
+262 EEKENLIDISPLTQ
-275 THTPVMTITSATG
+275 THTPVMTVTSAVG

-296 AYASYKDN
+296 AYADYRDN
-304 TWSIITN
+304 IWSIISD
-311 NDAARYPQDFVPFT
+311 NDTARYPQDFVPFT
-325 ATIGNNALT
+325 ATIGNNALI
-334 DTRVHMLNKSE
+334 DTRVHMLNESK
-345 IAYVPY
+345 IAYIPY
-351 FMESLPDNLNSVADV
+351 FLESLPDTLNSVADV
-366 CVKSDTNQNEFNYS
+366 CVKNNTDKNEFNYS

-387 STYRYNSSSE
+387 NTYRYNSSSE

-410 EIPSATEN
+410 EIPRKTQI
-418 ELRKI
+418 ELRRI
-423 ADQEG
+423 AEQEG
-428 FLDSELTVSEKVEM
+428 FLDSELTVSEKIEM
-442 VKNYISSSKTY
+442 VKNYISNSKTY
-453 SLKTPQMPS
+453 SLKTPKMPS

-527 NDTAGWIPLECTPSS
+527 SDTAGWIPLECTPSS
-542 FEPAR
+542 FQPAR
-547 YVAPQ
+547 YVGSQRAS
-552 NTGDN
+552 GG
-557 NSNNSTQPTTVA
+557 TQPTTVEPTTA
-569 PATSTQPTAPTNGT
+569 PTAPTNGT
-583 VSHNSTQKSNSKSS
+583 VSHSTKPKNDSKSS
-597 FEFNGFTITMMSVG
+597 FEFNGFTIAMMSLG
-611 IVALVLIVIFSRRII
+611 IVALALIVIFSRRII
-626 IIKKRKQK
+626 IIKKRKQR

-648 KELKSLTKISHLLIT
+648 KELKNLTKISHILIT

-670 EKARFSNHIISND
+670 EKARFSNHTISDD
-683 ELKVIEDAY
+683 ELKIIENAY
-692 YNSVEEIY
+692 YNFVEEIY

-706 KKPYYKFIKAIK
+706 KKPYYKYIKAIK

>member
-1 MKNKAS
+1 MKNKTS
-7 FAVDLFLCT
+7 FTIDILLCIT
-16 ALISSLFYCLV
+16 LISSLFYCLV
-27 TSFEIQTNWYIVVIP
+27 TSFDIKTEWYIIVIP

-49 YGLLASLVKKTSV
+49 YGLLASLVKKSGV

-94 KVLKQLSQYLPVQDK
+94 QILKLLSQYLPVQNK

-128 AILSAVFTISLIRY
+128 AILSAIFTISLIRY

-149 LLSMILLV
+149 LLSMVLLV

-176 SSLIALYIS
+176 ASLIALYIS
-185 KNTRKFRPSQGGAI
+185 KNTRKFRPSQGGVI
-199 AAISFGTMLVVMIV
+199 TAISFGTMLVVMAI

-250 EKDFQQVKGSLQ
+250 EKNLNEIKGSL
-262 ETENLNDISPLTQ
+262 EEKENLNDISPLTQ
-275 THTPVMTITSATG
+275 THTPVMTVTSAVG

-296 AYASYKDN
+296 AYADYRDN
-304 TWSIITN
+304 TWNIISDN
-311 NDAARYPQDFVPFT
+311 NAARYPQDFVPFT

-334 DTRVHMLNKSE
+334 DTRVHMLNESK

-351 FMESLPDNLNSVADV
+351 FLESLPDNLNSVADV
-366 CVKSDTNQNEFNYS
+366 CVKNDTDKNEFNYS

-387 STYRYNSSSE
+387 NTYRYNSSSE

-410 EIPSATEN
+410 EIPRTTQI
-418 ELRKI
+418 ELRRI
-423 ADQEG
+423 AEQEG
-428 FLDSELTVSEKVEM
+428 FLDSELTASEKIEM
-442 VKNYISSSKTY
+442 VKNYISNSKTY
-453 SLKTPQMPS
+453 SLKTPKMPS

-527 NDTAGWIPLECTPSS
+527 SDTAGWIPLECTPSS
-542 FEPAR
+542 FQPAR
-547 YVAPQ
+547 YVGSQRAS
-552 NTGDN
+552 GG
-557 NSNNSTQPTTVA
+557 TQPTTVEPTTA
-569 PATSTQPTAPTNGT
+569 PTAPTNGT
-583 VSHNSTQKSNSKSS
+583 VSHSTKPKNDIKSS
-597 FEFNGFTITMMSVG
+597 FEFNGFTIAMMSLG
-611 IVALVLIVIFSRRII
+611 IVALALIAIFSRRII
-626 IIKKRKQK
+626 IIKKRKQR

-648 KELKSLTKISHLLIT
+648 KELKNLTKISHILIT

-670 EKARFSNHIISND
+670 EKARFSNHTISDD
-683 ELKVIEDAY
+683 ELKIIENAY

-700 NNLPRI
+700 NNLHRI

>member
-1 MKNKAS
+1 MKNKTS
-7 FAVDLFLCT
+7 FTIDILLCVT
-16 ALISSLFYCLV
+16 LISSLFYCLV
-27 TSFEIQTNWYIVVIP
+27 TSFDIKTEWYIIVVP

-49 YGLLASLVKKTSV
+49 YGLLASLVKKSGV

-94 KVLKQLSQYLPVQDK
+94 QVLKLLSQYLPVQNK

-149 LLSMILLV
+149 LLSMVLLV

-176 SSLIALYIS
+176 ASLIALYIS
-185 KNTRKFRPSQGGAI
+185 KNTRKFRPSQGGVI
-199 AAISFGTMLVVMIV
+199 AAISFGTMIVVMAI

-250 EKDFQQVKGSLQ
+250 EKKLNEIKGSL
-262 ETENLNDISPLTQ
+262 EEKENLSDISPLTQ
-275 THTPVMTITSATG
+275 THTPVMTVTSAVG

-296 AYASYKDN
+296 AYADYRDN
-304 TWSIITN
+304 IWSIISDN
-311 NDAARYPQDFVPFT
+311 NVARYPQDFVPFT

-334 DTRVHMLNKSE
+334 DTRVHMLNKSK

-351 FMESLPDNLNSVADV
+351 FLESLPDNLNSVADV
-366 CVKSDTNQNEFNYS
+366 CVKNDTDKNEFNYS

-387 STYRYNSSSE
+387 NTYRYNNSAE
-397 AEDYKTFVYDTYL
+397 AENYKAFVYDTYL
-410 EIPSATEN
+410 EIPRKTQI
-418 ELRKI
+418 ELRRI

-428 FLDSELTVSEKVEM
+428 FLDSELTVSEKIEM
-442 VKNYISSSKTY
+442 VKNYISNSKTY
-453 SLKTPQMPS
+453 SLKTPKMPS

-517 DNAHAWVEYY
+517 DNAHAWIEYY
-527 NDTAGWIPLECTPSS
+527 SDTAGWIPLECTPSS
-542 FEPAR
+542 FQPAR
-547 YVAPQ
+547 YVGSQRAS
-552 NTGDN
+552 GG
-557 NSNNSTQPTTVA
+557 TQPTTVEPTTA
-569 PATSTQPTAPTNGT
+569 PTSPTNGT
-583 VSHNSTQKSNSKSS
+583 VSHSTKPKNDSKSS
-597 FEFNGFTITMMSVG
+597 FEFNGFTIAMMSLG
-611 IVALVLIVIFSRRII
+611 IVALALIAIFSRRII
-626 IIKKRKQK
+626 IIKKRKQR

-648 KELKSLTKISHLLIT
+648 KELKNLTKISHLLIT

-670 EKARFSNHIISND
+670 EKARFSNHTISDD
-683 ELKVIEDAY
+683 ELKIIENAY

>member
-1 MKNKAS
+1 MKNKTS
-7 FAVDLFLCT
+7 FTIDILLCVT
-16 ALISSLFYCLV
+16 LISSLFYCLV
-27 TSFEIQTNWYIVVIP
+27 TSFDIKTEWYIIVIP

-49 YGLLASLVKKTSV
+49 YGLLASLVKKSGV

-94 KVLKQLSQYLPVQDK
+94 QILKLLSQYLPVQNK

-149 LLSMILLV
+149 LLSMVLLV

-176 SSLIALYIS
+176 ASLIALYIS
-185 KNTRKFRPSQGGAI
+185 KNTRKFRPSQGGVI
-199 AAISFGTMLVVMIV
+199 AAISFGTMLVVMAI

-232 LQSIENSFNIDDG
+232 LQNIENGFNIDDG
-245 RKTST
+245 RKNST
-250 EKDFQQVKGSLQ
+250 EKNLNEIKGSL
-262 ETENLNDISPLTQ
+262 EEKVNLSDISPLTQ
-275 THTPVMTITSATG
+275 THTPVMTVTSAVG

-296 AYASYKDN
+296 AYADYRDN
-304 TWSIITN
+304 IWSIISD
-311 NDAARYPQDFVPFT
+311 NDAARYPQDFAPFT

-334 DTRVHMLNKSE
+334 DTRVHMLNKSK

-351 FMESLPDNLNSVADV
+351 FLESLPDNLNSVADV
-366 CVKSDTNQNEFNYS
+366 CVKNDTDKNEFYYS

-387 STYRYNSSSE
+387 NTYRYNNSTE
-397 AEDYKTFVYDTYL
+397 AENYKAFVYDTYL
-410 EIPSATEN
+410 EIPRKTQI
-418 ELRKI
+418 ELRRI

-428 FLDSELTVSEKVEM
+428 FLDSELTVSEKIEM
-442 VKNYISSSKTY
+442 VKNYISNSKTY
-453 SLKTPQMPS
+453 SLKTPKMPS

-517 DNAHAWVEYY
+517 DNAHAWIEYY
-527 NDTAGWIPLECTPSS
+527 SDTTGWIPLECTPSS
-542 FEPAR
+542 FQPAR
-547 YVAPQ
+547 YVGSQRASGGS
-552 NTGDN
+552 TDT
-557 NSNNSTQPTTVA
+557 TQPTTVEPTTA
-569 PATSTQPTAPTNGT
+569 PTAPTNGT
-583 VSHNSTQKSNSKSS
+583 VSHNTNTKPKNDSKSS
-597 FEFNGFTITMMSVG
+597 FEFNGFTIAMMSLG
-611 IVALVLIVIFSRRII
+611 IVALALIAIFSRRII
-626 IIKKRKQK
+626 IIKKRKQR

-648 KELKSLTKISHLLIT
+648 KELKNLTKISHLLIT

-670 EKARFSNHIISND
+670 EKARFSNHTISND
-683 ELKVIEDAY
+683 ELKIIENAY

-700 NNLPRI
+700 NNLPCI

>member
-27 TSFEIQTNWYIVVIP
+27 TSFQIETNWCVIVIP

-62 LFISVAITMI
+62 LFISVAVTMI
-72 VFVFTLLF
+72 VFIFTLLF
-80 SLESILEQLSYVIT
+80 SLETILAQLSYVIT
-94 KVLKQLSQYLPVQDK
+94 QIFSQLSQYLPLTDK

-168 LVCLFIAI
+168 LICLFIAI
-176 SSLIALYIS
+176 ASLIALYIS

-199 AAISFGTMLVVMIV
+199 ALISVAIMLAVMAT
-213 LLAFNPIEKY
+213 LLAFNPIESFK
-223 ERFDWQENL
+223 RFDWQENI
-232 LQSIENSFNIDDG
+232 LQSIENGFNIDDG

-250 EKDFQQVKGSLQ
+250 EKNLNGIKGSL
-262 ETENLNDISPLTQ
+262 EEKDNLSDISPLTQ
-275 THTPVMTITSATG
+275 THTPVMTVTSAVG

-296 AYASYKDN
+296 AYADYRDN
-304 TWSIITN
+304 TWSIISD

-334 DTRVHMLNKSE
+334 DTRVHMLNKSK

-351 FMESLPDNLNSVADV
+351 FLESLPDNLNSVADV
-366 CVKSDTNQNEFNYS
+366 CVKNDTDKNEFNYS

-387 STYRYNSSSE
+387 NTYRYNNSTE
-397 AEDYKTFVYDTYL
+397 AENYKAFVYDTYL
-410 EIPSATEN
+410 EIPRKTQI
-418 ELRKI
+418 ELRRI

-428 FLDSELTVSEKVEM
+428 FLDSELTVSEKIEM

-453 SLKTPQMPS
+453 SLKTTKMPS

-527 NDTAGWIPLECTPSS
+527 CDTAGWIPLECTPSS
-542 FEPAR
+542 FQPAR
-547 YVAPQ
+547 YVGSQKASGGS
-552 NTGDN
+552 TDT
-557 NSNNSTQPTTVA
+557 TQPTTVEPTTA
-569 PATSTQPTAPTNGT
+569 PTAPTNGT
-583 VSHNSTQKSNSKSS
+583 VSHNTNTKPKNDSKSS
-597 FEFNGFTITMMSVG
+597 FEFNGFTIAVMSLG
-611 IVALVLIVIFSRRII
+611 IVALVLISIFSRRII
-626 IIKKRKQK
+626 IIKKRKHR

-648 KELKSLTKISHLLIT
+648 KELKNLTKISHILIT
-663 DEVKSVY
+663 DKVKSVY
-670 EKARFSNHIISND
+670 EKARFSNHTISND
-683 ELKVIEDAY
+683 ELKIIENAY
-692 YNSVEEIY
+692 YTM
-700 NNLPRI
+700 
-706 KKPYYKFIKAIK
+706 

>member
-1 MKNKAS
+1 MKNKTS
-7 FAVDLFLCT
+7 FTIDILLCVT
-16 ALISSLFYCLV
+16 LISSLFYCLV
-27 TSFEIQTNWYIVVIP
+27 TSFDIKTEWYIIVVP

-49 YGLLASLVKKTSV
+49 YGLLASLVKKSGV

-94 KVLKQLSQYLPVQDK
+94 QVLKPLSQYLPVQNK

-128 AILSAVFTISLIRY
+128 AMLSAVFTISLIRY

-149 LLSMILLV
+149 LLSMVLLV

-176 SSLIALYIS
+176 ASLIALYIS
-185 KNTRKFRPSQGGAI
+185 KNTRKFRPSQGGVI
-199 AAISFGTMLVVMIV
+199 AAISFGTMLVVMAI

-250 EKDFQQVKGSLQ
+250 EKSLNEIKGSL
-262 ETENLNDISPLTQ
+262 EEKENLIDISQLTQ
-275 THTPVMTITSATG
+275 THTPVMTVTSAVG

-296 AYASYKDN
+296 AYADYRDN
-304 TWSIITN
+304 IWSIISD

-334 DTRVHMLNKSE
+334 DTRVHMLNKSK

-351 FMESLPDNLNSVADV
+351 FLESLPDNLNSVADV
-366 CVKSDTNQNEFNYS
+366 CVKNDTDKNEFNYS

-387 STYRYNSSSE
+387 NTYRYNNSAE
-397 AEDYKTFVYDTYL
+397 AENYKAFVYDTYL
-410 EIPSATEN
+410 EIPRKAQI
-418 ELRKI
+418 ELRRI

-442 VKNYISSSKTY
+442 VKNYISNSKTY
-453 SLKTPQMPS
+453 SLKTPKMPS

-491 ALGIPARYVTGYYAT
+491 VLGIPARYVTGYYAT

-527 NDTAGWIPLECTPSS
+527 SDTAGWIPLECTPSS
-542 FEPAR
+542 FQPAR
-547 YVAPQ
+547 YVGSQRAS
-552 NTGDN
+552 GG
-557 NSNNSTQPTTVA
+557 STDTTTVEPTTA
-569 PATSTQPTAPTNGT
+569 PTAPTNGT
-583 VSHNSTQKSNSKSS
+583 VSHSTKSKNDIKSS
-597 FEFNGFTITMMSVG
+597 FEFNGFTIAMMSLG
-611 IVALVLIVIFSRRII
+611 IVALALIAIFSRRII
-626 IIKKRKQK
+626 IIKKRKQR

-648 KELKSLTKISHLLIT
+648 KELKNLTKISHLLIT

-670 EKARFSNHIISND
+670 EKARFSNHTISDD
-683 ELKVIEDAY
+683 ELKIIESAY

>member
-1 MKNKAS
+1 MKNKTS
-7 FAVDLFLCT
+7 FTIDILLCVT
-16 ALISSLFYCLV
+16 LISSLFYCLV
-27 TSFEIQTNWYIVVIP
+27 TSFDIKTEWYIIVVP

-49 YGLLASLVKKTSV
+49 YGLLASLVKKSGV

-94 KVLKQLSQYLPVQDK
+94 QVLKPLSQYLPVQNK

-142 KRILIPS
+142 KRIFIPS
-149 LLSMILLV
+149 LLSMVLLV

-176 SSLIALYIS
+176 ASLIALYIS

-199 AAISFGTMLVVMIV
+199 AAISFGTMLVVMAI

-232 LQSIENSFNIDDG
+232 LRSIENSFNIDDG

-250 EKDFQQVKGSLQ
+250 EKNLNEIKGSL
-262 ETENLNDISPLTQ
+262 EEKENLIDISPLTQ
-275 THTPVMTITSATG
+275 THTPVMTVTSAVG

-296 AYASYKDN
+296 AYADYRDN
-304 TWSIITN
+304 TWSIISDN
-311 NDAARYPQDFVPFT
+311 NAARYPQDFVPFT

-334 DTRVHMLNKSE
+334 DTRVHMLNESK

-351 FMESLPDNLNSVADV
+351 FLESLPDNLNSVADV
-366 CVKSDTNQNEFNYS
+366 CVKNNTDKNEFNYS

-387 STYRYNSSSE
+387 NTYRYNSSSE
-397 AEDYKTFVYDTYL
+397 AEDYKAFVYDTYL
-410 EIPSATEN
+410 EIPRTTQI
-418 ELRKI
+418 ELRRI

-428 FLDSELTVSEKVEM
+428 FLDSELTVSEKIEM
-442 VKNYISSSKTY
+442 VKNYISNSKTY
-453 SLKTPQMPS
+453 SLKTPKMPS

-527 NDTAGWIPLECTPSS
+527 SDTAGWIPLECTPSS
-542 FEPAR
+542 FQPAR
-547 YVAPQ
+547 YVGSQRAS
-552 NTGDN
+552 GI
-557 NSNNSTQPTTVA
+557 TQPTTVEPTTA
-569 PATSTQPTAPTNGT
+569 PTAPTNGT
-583 VSHNSTQKSNSKSS
+583 VSHSTKSKNDIKSS
-597 FEFNGFTITMMSVG
+597 FEFNGFTIAMMSLG
-611 IVALVLIVIFSRRII
+611 IVALALITIFSRRII
-626 IIKKRKQK
+626 IIKKRKQR

-648 KELKSLTKISHLLIT
+648 KELKNLTKISHILIT

-670 EKARFSNHIISND
+670 EKARFSNHTISDD
-683 ELKVIEDAY
+683 ELKIIENAY
-692 YNSVEEIY
+692 YNSIEEIY